1 MFLNIITWGISH
13 NSSTIDNNCNNF
25 KFFGSDF
32 KSQMKENQ
40 IHVGVF
46 KDLTVLISLLT
57 SVSKEQS
64 FLSYLTEQ
72 V

>member
-1 MFLNIITWGISH
+1 MFVNITIGGISL
-13 NSSTIDNNCNNF
+13 NGSTVVHNCNNL

-40 IHVGVF
+40 IDMEVS

-57 SVSKEQS
+57 SVSEERS
-64 FLSYLTEQ
+64 SLSYLAS
-72 V
+72 